1 MRRKRSIVNDQSNL
15 SYRVG
20 NKIVYNTEVLKSNL
34 CYCNDVSILV
44 IGDITNYSHALSTQA
59 AFRNCAPFINKNW
72 WNNNRW
78 CRRLRKPMYS
88 LLDYSS
94 NYSNTTFSLWF
105 YSIGE
110 ASNFINVVE
119 ISNDSKSFR
128 KVLKM

>member
-1 MRRKRSIVNDQSNL
+1 
-15 SYRVG
+15 
-20 NKIVYNTEVLKSNL
+20 
-34 CYCNDVSILV
+34 
-44 IGDITNYSHALSTQA
+44 
-59 AFRNCAPFINKNW
+59 
-72 WNNNRW
+72 
-78 CRRLRKPMYS
+78 MYS
-88 LLDYSS
+88 LLDYCS